1 MSEPAVPLVH
11 LPLGRCKASRNCRK
25 AEMNCSMICANCKGH
40 SLLLKLM
47 YRLLQETMMMN
58 DDDINEQMLQLS
70 EEEDD
75 PDEAE
80 ELESDFKT
88 LI

>member
-1 MSEPAVPLVH
+1 MQKSGNELLNDLCELQKGIRELTL
-11 LPLGRCKASRNCRK
+11 LP
-25 AEMNCSMICANCKGH
+25 
-40 SLLLKLM
+40 KLM
-47 YRLLQETMMMN
+47 YRLLKETMMMN

-80 ELESDFKT
+80 ELESDLKT

>member
-1 MSEPAVPLVH
+1 MQKSGNELLNDLCELQKGIRELTL
-11 LPLGRCKASRNCRK
+11 LP
-25 AEMNCSMICANCKGH
+25 
-40 SLLLKLM
+40 KLM
-47 YRLLQETMMMN
+47 YRLLKETMMMN

-80 ELESDFKT
+80 ELESDLKT
-88 LI
+88 LIQTTFLI

>member
-1 MSEPAVPLVH
+1 MQKSGNELLNDLYELQKGICELTL
-11 LPLGRCKASRNCRK
+11 LP
-25 AEMNCSMICANCKGH
+25 
-40 SLLLKLM
+40 KLM
-47 YRLLQETMMMN
+47 YRLMQETMMMK
-58 DDDINEQMLQLS
+58 DDDINEQMLQLI

-80 ELESDFKT
+80 EVENDLKT